1 MNLDGVQI
9 ILQSRFSPQKKGKG
23 LHLSLENNLIDVS
36 YPFGAGAASDLVAP
50 AFAGIFFGAVAA
62 SDLAPFHDKQ
72 MCTCDLFH
80 RVHKRAYHPCSLQSK
95 RDLYPFPC

>member
-1 MNLDGVQI
+1 MVFRLYFKAAF
-9 ILQSRFSPQKKGKG
+9 LRKKKGKG

-62 SDLAPFHDKQ
+62 SDLAPFPRQAD
-72 MCTCDLFH
+72 
-80 RVHKRAYHPCSLQSK
+80 VHL
-95 RDLYPFPC
+95 